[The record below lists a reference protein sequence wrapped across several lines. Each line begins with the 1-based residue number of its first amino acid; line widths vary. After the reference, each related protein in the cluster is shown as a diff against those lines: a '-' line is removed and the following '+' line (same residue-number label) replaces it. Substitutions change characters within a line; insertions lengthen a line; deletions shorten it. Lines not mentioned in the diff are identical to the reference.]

1 MARIRHKKR
10 SYAAHNEYFCN
21 WPTPRW
27 SDISEIPS
35 QKDEVAD
42 QQGVFRQV
50 LTFEANF
57 QTPYMQIF
65 KSKIN
70 PNSQQFKDNQA
81 GMLKLIDKLNK
92 HFEESRFQGKD
103 KHIERARK
111 RGKMLARERLELVL
125 DKDSPFLELL
135 PMAGLERKGG
145 FGAGGTNVSGIG
157 LVQGKLCMVNS
168 NVGTRKGG
176 SVDYATSFK
185 ALRIGEIAL
194 ENKLPTINLVE
205 SGGANLPDQDK
216 IFNYGGEAFR
226 QITQRSKAGLT
237 TISIVFG
244 NATAGGAYV
253 PGMSD
258 FSIFQKKA
266 AKVFLAGPPLVKMAT
281 NEESTDEELGGAEMH
296 SRISGV
302 SDYLAEDEFDGIRIA
317 RELMQFVNVTQAHLV
332 PTEPIE
338 PPLYPPEEILGVVP
352 PNIKTPFDARE
363 LIARISDGSRFSEF
377 KAEYGN
383 TLITAWTKIHGY
395 PVGILANNG
404 VIFSESANKGA
415 QFIQLSNKNN
425 IPLIFMHNTTGYMV
439 GKAYEEGGIIKNGA
453 KLINAVSNSEVPHIT
468 LMIGSSYG
476 AGNYGMNG
484 RSYHPRFLFAYPN
497 SKVGVMGPEQLAG
510 VMEII
515 QRGSAKKQGIPYDEK
530 QGEMLK
536 AMLIAEADKK
546 SSAWYSTS
554 ELWDDGL
561 LDPRETR
568 NYLGFTLAIVYNQ
581 PIKGANAYGVWR
593 M

>member
-1 MARIRHKKR
+1 M
-10 SYAAHNEYFCN
+10 
-21 WPTPRW
+21 PT
-27 SDISEIPS
+27 
-35 QKDEVAD
+35 
-42 QQGVFRQV
+42 
-50 LTFEANF
+50 
-57 QTPYMQIF
+57 F

-70 PNSQQFKDNQA
+70 TNSQQFKDNRA
-81 GMLKLIDKLNK
+81 GMLEFIEQLDKKL
-92 HFEESRFQGKD
+92 EESRFQGKE
-103 KHIERARK
+103 KHISRARK
-111 RGKMLARERLELVL
+111 RGKMLARERLEMVL
-125 DKDSPFLELL
+125 DQDSPFLELMPL
-135 PMAGLERKGG
+135 AGMEMKGG

-157 LVQGKLCMVNS
+157 LVSGKLCIINS

-176 SVDYATSFK
+176 SVDYATVFK
-185 ALRIGEIAL
+185 GLRIGQITE

-205 SGGANLPDQDK
+205 SGGANLPDQAK
-216 IFNYGGEAFR
+216 IFNYGGESFR
-226 QITQRSKAGLT
+226 QITNRSKMGLT

-258 FSIFQKKA
+258 FSIFQKNA

-281 NEESTDEELGGAEMH
+281 NEIATDEELGGAEMH
-296 SRISGV
+296 SRVSGV
-302 SDYLAEDEFDGIRIA
+302 SDFLAEDELDAIRIA
-317 RELMQFVNVTQAHLV
+317 RELMEYVNVQKPHFI
-332 PTEPIE
+332 PDEPVV
-338 PPLYPPEEILGVVP
+338 PPLYDAEEILGVVP
-352 PNIKTPFDARE
+352 PNTKTPFDARE
-363 LIARISDGSRFSEF
+363 LIARVADGSKFTEF
-377 KAEYGN
+377 KPEYGS
-383 TLITAWTKIHGY
+383 TLITGWAKIHGY

-484 RSYHPRFLFAYPN
+484 RSYKPRFLFAYPN
-497 SKVGVMGPEQLAG
+497 SKIGVMGSEQLAG

-515 QRGSAKKQGIPYDEK
+515 QKAAAKKMGIPFDEDNFNMIK
-530 QGEMLK
+530 QM
-536 AMLIAEADKK
+536 MIMEADSK

-568 NYLGFTLAIVYNQ
+568 NYLGFSLAIVYNQ
-581 PIKGANAYGVWR
+581 EIKGTDSYGVWR